1 MNNLILIL
9 IAISLL
15 VTTVA
20 LAGKH
25 RAGDARM
32 MGGGPMEAMTR
43 HLDLSEEQQ
52 TAIRK
57 SFEDARD
64 QGQAL
69 REQLDA
75 MRKQITENIRTNGYD
90 EDQVRLTVENNIPLM
105 VDAMMLRIGTMARIY
120 EQLTPEQQAEVDKFM
135 EDGGPRRWRHRGSLR
150 ATVSERARK
159 PCRLDSLYD

>member
-15 VTTVA
+15 GTSIA

-25 RAGDARM
+25 HPGGARM
-32 MGGGPMEAMTR
+32 MGGDPIEAMATR
-43 HLDLSEEQQ
+43 LDLSEEQQ

-57 SFEDARD
+57 SFEDSKE

-69 REQLDA
+69 REQIDEL
-75 MRKQITENIRTNGYD
+75 RKQVTENIRTNGYQ
-90 EDQVRLTVENNIPLM
+90 EDQVRLMVENNIPLM

-120 EQLTPEQQAEVDKFM
+120 EQLTPEQQAEAAKFL
-135 EDGGPRRWRHRGSLR
+135 ENGGPRRWRHRGGGFGW
-150 ATVSERARK
+150 
-159 PCRLDSLYD
+159 DSP

>member
-57 SFEDARD
+57 SFDDSRE

-105 VDAMMLRIGTMARIY
+105 VDAMMVRIGTMARIY
-120 EQLTPEQQAEVDKFM
+120 EQLTPEQQAEVDKFV
-135 EDGGPRRWRHRGSLR
+135 ENGGPRRWRHRGGFGW
-150 ATVSERARK
+150 
-159 PCRLDSLYD
+159 DSP